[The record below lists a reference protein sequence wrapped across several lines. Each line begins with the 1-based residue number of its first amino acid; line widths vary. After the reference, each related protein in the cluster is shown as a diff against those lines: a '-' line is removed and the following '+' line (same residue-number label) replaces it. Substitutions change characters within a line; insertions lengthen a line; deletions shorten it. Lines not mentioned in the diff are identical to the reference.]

1 MLKQFQ
7 PVLAAVYCIFLA
19 FDFCFFLLHRLC
31 VRFLVVCFT
40 LCASLCCC
48 VHGDIKFTNTSQP
61 IRDQNDV
68 YDVFSDVCFVSYV
81 LTREPEI
88 KANLVYVLFRVCGQP
103 KVSYLAWRD

>member
-1 MLKQFQ
+1 VCSFFGCLFYVVRIL
-7 PVLAAVYCIFLA
+7 VLLRPWRHKVY
-19 FDFCFFLLHRLC
+19 
-31 VRFLVVCFT
+31 
-40 LCASLCCC
+40 
-48 VHGDIKFTNTSQP
+48 KYQP

-68 YDVFSDVCFVSYV
+68 YDVFSDVCFVSCV